1 MKLQRRIEADID
13 LEIDGQPAKFT
24 GSGRHLR
31 LEVNKAS
38 TLHKLTRVALPDL
51 GRAGS
56 PLSMNEMPTLL
67 SAEGLTLE
75 VADRYGPLLILGDEA
90 RGKGYN
96 VPGSGRVRDVKL
108 AKKRAAVRLASSTN
122 RGWLGIGLLFFGGV
136 IMALLVLRRNDE
148 I

>member
-13 LEIDGQPAKFT
+13 LEIDGQRAKFT
-24 GSGRHLR
+24 GTGRHLR
-31 LEVNKAS
+31 LEVDRAS
-38 TLHKLTRVALPDL
+38 TLHKFTQVALPDL

-75 VADRYGPLLILGDEA
+75 VADRYGSLLILGDEA
-90 RGKGYN
+90 RGKGYS
-96 VPGSGRVRDVKL
+96 VPSIGRVSDVKL

-122 RGWLGIGLLFFGGV
+122 QGWLGIGLLFFGVV
-136 IMALLVLRRNDE
+136 IVTLLALRQNDE